1 MSRLLKQRPS
11 PALVVAV
18 LALIIASAGTSY
30 AAVKLPANSVGT
42 KQLKANAVVSSK
54 VKDGTLTTK
63 DFKAG
68 QVPKGAP
75 GSPGSPGTQGPQGP
89 QGVAGPQ
96 GPKGDPGTVSAID
109 VVQSLPTTGA
119 ATVACPFGEIAT
131 GGGGVSSDGFVVS
144 SLPVNDVN
152 GFPVSWKVTAKHGD
166 GTDAIGVVAWAVCVG

>member
-68 QVPKGAP
+68 QVPKGLQDRRGVPALKGLKDLK
-75 GSPGSPGTQGPQGP
+75 GSPDRK
-89 QGVAGPQ
+89 ARR
-96 GPKGDPGTVSAID
+96 AILEPCR
-109 VVQSLPTTGA
+109 Q
-119 ATVACPFGEIAT
+119 
-131 GGGGVSSDGFVVS
+131 
-144 SLPVNDVN
+144 
-152 GFPVSWKVTAKHGD
+152 
-166 GTDAIGVVAWAVCVG
+166 